1 MTKMPIIS
9 VLVTAYNIEKYIGR
23 CIRSLL
29 NQTMPRDNYEIIVV
43 NDCSFDRT
51 LFALEVFESDIQLLN
66 NPKRM
71 GLPKSLNKG
80 IQHAKGRYIVRVDGD
95 DYVNREFLNIL
106 SLHLDW
112 NPQLN
117 AVACDYFLVDDL
129 ENVLGTKSC
138 LENPIACGV
147 MFRIEELIDIGLY
160 DENFI
165 LREDEDLRIRFLKK
179 YSIDRVQLPLY
190 RYRRHNGNITNN
202 LKEMN
207 KYKKLLKEKHKHA

>member
-1 MTKMPIIS
+1 MPKTPIVS
-9 VLVTAYNIEKYIGR
+9 VLITAYNIEQYIGR

-29 NQTMPRDNYEIIVV
+29 NQTMARENYEIIVV
-43 NDCSFDRT
+43 NDCSIDRT
-51 LFALEVFESDIQLLN
+51 LFALEVFETDIQLIN
-66 NPKRM
+66 NSKRM

-80 IQHAKGRYIVRVDGD
+80 IQNVKGHYIVRVDGD

-106 SLHLDW
+106 SLHLDC
-112 NPQLN
+112 NPNLN
-117 AVACDYFLVDDL
+117 AVACDYLLVDDL
-129 ENVLGTKSC
+129 ENVLGAKNC
-138 LENPIACGV
+138 LEHPIACGM

-179 YSIDRVQLPLY
+179 YAIDRVQLPLY
-190 RYRRHNGNITNN
+190 RYRRHNGNSTNN
-202 LKEMN
+202 VRKMN